1 MKANNQTLTIE
12 DQIKRLNY
20 TPKQIV
26 KDYIIKV
33 YGWMNGE
40 RLNKAV
46 GVQGLVELIGYERA
60 NKMLTRAYACTG
72 DVQRCKVYGGL
83 QISFYIH

>member
-1 MKANNQTLTIE
+1 MKTNKQMSIE
-12 DQIKRLNY
+12 EQIQKLNY
-20 TPKQIV
+20 SPKQIV

-33 YGWMNGE
+33 YGWLNGE

-46 GVQGLVELIGYERA
+46 GVYGLVELIGYERA

>member
-1 MKANNQTLTIE
+1 MKTNKQMSIE
-12 DQIKRLNY
+12 EQIQKLNY
-20 TPKQIV
+20 SPKQIV

-46 GVQGLVELIGYERA
+46 GVTGLVELIGYERA

>member
-1 MKANNQTLTIE
+1 MKANKQMSIE
-12 DQIKRLNY
+12 EQIQKLNY
-20 TPKQIV
+20 SPKQIV

-33 YGWMNGE
+33 YGWLNGE

-46 GVQGLVELIGYERA
+46 GVYGLVELIGYERA
-60 NKMLTRAYACTG
+60 NKMLTRAYACEG

>member
-1 MKANNQTLTIE
+1 MKANKQMSIE
-12 DQIKRLNY
+12 EQIQKLNY
-20 TPKQIV
+20 SPKQIV

-46 GVQGLVELIGYERA
+46 GVYGLVELIGYERA

>member
-1 MKANNQTLTIE
+1 MKANKQTMTIE

-20 TPKQIV
+20 APKQIV

>member
-1 MKANNQTLTIE
+1 MKTNKQMSIE
-12 DQIKRLNY
+12 EQIQKLNY
-20 TPKQIV
+20 SPKQIV

-60 NKMLTRAYACTG
+60 NKMLTRAYACAG

>member
-1 MKANNQTLTIE
+1 MKTNKQMSIE
-12 DQIKRLNY
+12 EQIQKLNY
-20 TPKQIV
+20 SPKQIV

-46 GVQGLVELIGYERA
+46 GVTGLVELIGYERA
-60 NKMLTRAYACTG
+60 NKMLNRAYACTG